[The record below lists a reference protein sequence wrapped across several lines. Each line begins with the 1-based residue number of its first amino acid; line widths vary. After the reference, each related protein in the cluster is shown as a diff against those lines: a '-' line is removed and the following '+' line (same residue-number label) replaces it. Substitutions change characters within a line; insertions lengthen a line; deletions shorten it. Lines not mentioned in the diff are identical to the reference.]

1 MGWHG
6 RLALDFDQD
15 RGGTR
20 ARSRHHG
27 PMRVLAS
34 LYPEGPQICHQVL
47 VHPPGG
53 LVGGD
58 VLELALDLGAGTH
71 VLVTTPGATRFYR
84 SGGPTA
90 VQQVDAQLAEGARLE
105 WLPQETI
112 CHAATRADNQLR
124 FHLSAGAEMIGWD
137 LLALGLPASGEAFDR
152 GLMDQRIELPGVW
165 IERAR
170 VDGEDTRL
178 LDSPLGWAGQRVL
191 ATLWFSAGQA
201 LPAARRTALLDA
213 ARAEASGDP
222 LAARAGATSPHER
235 LVVLRVLAPRVEP
248 AMALLARVRAA
259 WRREAWSLDAQ
270 PPRIWR
276 T

>member
-90 VQQVDAQLAEGARLE
+90 VQQVDAQLAAGARLE

-112 CHAATRADNQLR
+112 CHAATRADNHLR
-124 FHLSAGAEMIGWD
+124 FHLAAGAEMIGWD

-191 ATLWFSAGQA
+191 ATLWFSAGHA
-201 LPAARRTALLDA
+201 MPSARRTALLDV

-235 LVVLRVLAPRVEP
+235 FVVLRVLAPRVEP
-248 AMALLARVRAA
+248 AMTLLARVRAA